1 MDRAQ
6 IKTFNSAKKFAEE
19 VLHPLIRSHTDA
31 KIISRLG
38 AINDEEAIKI
48 PPNIR
53 VIKRFNALKE
63 RIIILQTLLVEVEAT
78 IRLNGRECEVEL
90 IEILYKQLLSLEDS
104 YEKESDKILEEGDE
118 RLKIPPRL
126 TPLFKEIN
134 IFVDRIYIQLQRIM
148 TKNKLL
154 FFGDDNEYLDEDDL
168 MEKIKSENRNS

>member
-53 VIKRFNALKE
+53 V
-63 RIIILQTLLVEVEAT
+63 LQTLLVEVEAT